1 MRFRTRL
8 TIVLLTVVIIS
19 QLATGVA
26 FLRATQNDAL
36 AKGNQRL
43 EVGARVFQQLLSI
56 RGEQLLG
63 NVAILADDFGFKSA
77 VATQDTATLYS
88 VLANHG
94 DRASADMV
102 MLSDLEGNVLASS
115 HHEQNSAMPFPGL
128 FQRAQQTGS
137 GVGVVIDNGEPY
149 EFVLLPVRAPNLI
162 GWVGMGFLI
171 SENVTEEINSLTG
184 LEFSIVTYDASGNV
198 SYLASS
204 HQEQLAMSL
213 MSDNGNQLMEG
224 AYTTSNKLSLDN
236 DYLSYASTLMANQE
250 YQSFALIQ
258 LSRDELLGAYSR
270 LQWQLLSIVALML
283 LLTLAVAL
291 WSARSISKPLIALAQ
306 AAKRI
311 GQGEHID
318 RISSGSSVTETN
330 QLATTLLSMQEDIA
344 EREATLLHQSRHDL
358 LTNLP
363 NRVSAFEDIQ
373 RLIQQDQPF
382 TLLRFSINDFRD
394 INDTF
399 GYELG
404 DHLLVT
410 LAKRMQD
417 LPTPVMKAYRLDGD
431 ELMLVIGQAD
441 LDRRRREEM
450 MEQISEPISLD
461 KSLIMPS
468 LSAGEVSYPTH
479 GNSAQL
485 LLRRSDIALDQ
496 ARRHRH
502 SHERYVDGQDEQHLR
517 QLMLIRD
524 LQEAV
529 DNGELWMAYQP
540 KVDTTTGGVCQFEAL
555 MRWRHPTL
563 GFVPPDEFIGLAERS
578 GNIGLLSDWMLAH
591 VCEQLSLWKRQGHHL
606 SVAINLSASDVIDPG
621 LPMHITELFES
632 YDLTPDQLALEVTES
647 AVMQDVNAATET
659 LMALSQMG
667 LKIAVDDY
675 GTGYSSLA
683 QIRRL
688 PVDELK
694 IDKSFVLKLDTQQE
708 DLTIVRSTIEMGH
721 HLGLKIVAEGVENS
735 ASAEILSQLRCDYLQ
750 GYWIAK
756 PMPADAITG
765 WLDEFKPLQ
774 LSAVAIH

>member
-19 QLATGVA
+19 QLTTGVA

-184 LEFSIVTYDASGNV
+184 LEISIVTYDASGNV

-363 NRVSAFEDIQ
+363 NRVSAVEDIQ

-502 SHERYVDGQDEQHLR
+502 SHERYVEGQDEQHLR

-540 KVDTTTGGVCQFEAL
+540 KVDTTTGRVCQFEAL

-647 AVMQDVNAATET
+647 AVMQDVDAATET

>member
-8 TIVLLTVVIIS
+8 TLVLLTVVIIS

-43 EVGARVFQQLLSI
+43 EVGARVLDQLLDI
-56 RGEQLLG
+56 RGEQLRD
-63 NVAILADDFGFKSA
+63 NVGILAEDFGFKSA
-77 VATQDTATLYS
+77 VATKDTGTLYS
-88 VLANHG
+88 VLANYG

-102 MLSDLEGNVLASS
+102 MLSDLDGNVLASS

-171 SENVTEEINSLTG
+171 NESVTEEINALTG
-184 LEFSIVTYDASGNV
+184 LEISIVTYDANGDVN
-198 SYLASS
+198 YLVSS

-213 MSDNGNQLMEG
+213 MNDTGNRLMEG
-224 AYTTSNKLSLDN
+224 AYTTRHQMSLDN

-258 LSRDELLGAYSR
+258 LSRDELLSAYSR

-306 AAKRI
+306 AAKLI
-311 GQGEHID
+311 GQGERIE
-318 RISSGSSVTETN
+318 RISSGSSVKETH

-344 EREATLLHQSRHDL
+344 KREATLLHQSRHDL

-363 NRVSAFEDIQ
+363 NRVSAFEDLQRFIQ
-373 RLIQQDQPF
+373 TGKPF
-382 TLLRFSINDFRD
+382 TLLRFSITDFRD

-410 LAKRMQD
+410 LAHRLQE
-417 LPTPVMKAYRLDGD
+417 LPSPVMKAYRLDGD

-441 LDRRRREEM
+441 LDRRRREAM

-479 GNSAQL
+479 GDSAHL

-496 ARRHRH
+496 ARRHRR
-502 SHERYVDGQDEQHLR
+502 SHERYIEGQDEQHLR

-524 LQEAV
+524 LQDAV

-540 KVDTTTGGVCQFEAL
+540 KMDTTTGNVCQFEAL

-591 VCEQLSLWKRQGHHL
+591 VCEQLHLWKCQGHHL

-621 LPMHITELFES
+621 LPMHIHELFES

-647 AVMQDVNAATET
+647 AVMQDVDAATET
-659 LMALSQMG
+659 LLALSQMG

-683 QIRRL
+683 QIKRL

-721 HLGLKIVAEGVENS
+721 LLGLRIVAEGVENS
-735 ASAEILSQLRCDYLQ
+735 VSADILSQLRCDYLQ
-750 GYWIAK
+750 GYWISK

-765 WLDEFKPLQ
+765 WLEAFQPLQ
-774 LSAVAIH
+774 LSAASIN